1 MVKLVVCV
9 KRKAGMDVEEF
20 HDYWRTT
27 HGNLI
32 KSIPSFRKYIRKYTQ
47 SHTIPKAYAR
57 DAAPF
62 DGIAELWFDN
72 QEAIDAFLVDPDYLA
87 KVRPDEL
94 KFTDFSNLVWFV
106 TQEEPMIEG

>member
-9 KRKAGMDVEEF
+9 KRKPDMEVEEF
-20 HDYWRTT
+20 HRYWRTN
-27 HGNLI
+27 HGELI
-32 KSIPSFRKYIRKYTQ
+32 QGIPSLRKYIRKYTQ
-47 SHTIPKAYAR
+47 SHTIPQSYAR

-72 QEAIDAFLVDPDYLA
+72 PEAIDAFLADPDYLA
-87 KVRPDEL
+87 QVRPDEL
-94 KFTDFSNLVWFV
+94 KFTDHSSLVWFV